1 MSNPGVVFLSGKKTN
16 LRPVS
21 REDVPKMLRW
31 INDPEVRRYLAS
43 IYPVTQKFEE
53 DWVDGLGK
61 DKNNVT
67 LIIETKD
74 GEAIGLM
81 GLHKIHW
88 VDRSAT
94 TGALIGEKSYWGKGY
109 GVDAK
114 MALLDYAFNTL
125 NLHRVSSDVFE
136 FNERSLKYS
145 LRCGYKIEGRRRE
158 ALFREGRLW
167 DKIELGVLHE
177 EWIPIWEKYCQSGH
191 LK

>member
-1 MSNPGVVFLSGKKTN
+1 MSIEKVVFLSGNKTN

-21 REDVPKMLRW
+21 REDIPKMLQW
-31 INDPEVRRYLAS
+31 INDPEVRHYLATVF
-43 IYPVTQKFEE
+43 PVTQKFEE

-74 GEAIGLM
+74 GDSIGLM

-94 TGALIGEKSYWGKGY
+94 TGALIGEKSYWGQGF
-109 GVDAK
+109 GEDAK
-114 MALLDYAFNTL
+114 MALLNYAFNTL
-125 NLHRVSSDVFE
+125 NLNRVNSDVFE

-145 LRCGYKIEGRRRE
+145 LRCGYKVEGRRRE
-158 ALFREGRLW
+158 ALFREGRFW
-167 DKIELGVLHE
+167 DKIELGVLRT
-177 EWIPIWEKYCQSGH
+177 EWLPIWDKYQRTGL